1 MTTMLS
7 GIDISYWQ
15 DAEPLAGCSF
25 AFARATY
32 GTTTDSRYAQHMTAF
47 HKTGIVTGAYAFGIN
62 ADGAAQARAF
72 LAVAHDADLLALD
85 WEAEKGK
92 PPMTEA
98 QARAFIEAVHAA
110 GRTIGLY
117 HSLSGFPDVG
127 QDWNWVAAWGSVEPH
142 IPWAFW
148 QYQGNGLDRD
158 HFNGNEL
165 ALQAL
170 AKKGVTVSLTPAEQA
185 ALADVTTM
193 WGHISV
199 LSHAAKTN
207 RKSLAIDLRTL
218 ARDATHAA
226 DLIAPSDAEGSVQP
240 AEPPAAITPPVVVAP
255 ATKLSVMSAAP
266 EHVSA
271 VPTLNSDYLRFG
283 IAMQTCEPNG
293 MQAAIRWPTDNGTK
307 LPASPTPRPGFVV
320 VHGGPMPIPNYDNAG
335 SLIGPW
341 LVQYVGG
348 VALSIDWHTSGS
360 WAQAMA
366 DVAQAVAWLR
376 INAVQYGVNRVYLL
390 AHSEGG
396 IIGLACANLADGYIA
411 IDAVNT
417 VSPGTFDMTPVIPPV
432 TVPAL
437 VIEGSL
443 DLTGQT
449 QAASAAVAADLASR
463 NVAGRYFEIDGADH
477 TSTLITKSVLDAISA
492 FVADA

>member
-1 MTTMLS
+1 MLS

-32 GTTTDSRYAQHMTAF
+32 GTTADSRYAQHMTAF
-47 HKTGIVTGAYAFGIN
+47 RKAGIVTGAYAFGIN
-62 ADGAAQARAF
+62 ADGAAQAAKF
-72 LAVAHDADLLALD
+72 LDVAHDADLLALD
-85 WEAEKGK
+85 WEAEKDK

-98 QARAFIEAVHAA
+98 QTAAFIAAVHAA

-127 QDWNWVAAWGSVEPH
+127 QDWNWVAAWGAIEPH

-148 QYQGNGLDRD
+148 QSRGRPLDLD

-193 WGHISV
+193 WGHVSV
-199 LSHAAKTN
+199 LGRATKTN

-218 ARDATHAA
+218 ARDADHAA
-226 DLIAPSDAEGSVQP
+226 DVIDGTVPVTPAPVP
-240 AEPPAAITPPVVVAP
+240 APPAAITPPVVVP
-255 ATKLSVMSAAP
+255 PTTKLPVMSAVP

-271 VPTLNSDYLRFG
+271 VPTLNSDYLKYG

-293 MQAAIRWPTDNGTK
+293 MQAAIRWPADNGTK
-307 LPASPTPRPGFVV
+307 LPDAPTPRPGFVI
-320 VHGGPMPIPNYDNAG
+320 VHGGPLPIPNYDNAG

-341 LVQYVGG
+341 IVQYLGG
-348 VALSIDWHTSGS
+348 VALAIDWHSSGS
-360 WAQAMA
+360 WSQAMA
-366 DVAQAVAWLR
+366 DVAQAIAWMR
-376 INAVQYGVNRVYLL
+376 TNAAQYGVDRVYLL

-396 IIGLACANLADGYIA
+396 IVGLACANLADGYIA
-411 IDAVNT
+411 IDAVNA
-417 VSPGTFDMTPVIPPV
+417 VGPDTFDMQPDPVPV
-432 TVPAL
+432 TVPTL

-443 DLTGQT
+443 DIVGQT
-449 QAASAAVAADLASR
+449 QAASAAVASDLASR
-463 NVAGRYFEIDGADH
+463 NVPGRYVVIDGADH
-477 TSTLITKSVLDAISA
+477 TSTLITKAVLDAISA